1 MFRSLFPIL
10 TVADVERSLGF
21 YRDLLRGTV
30 EYAFPDDGPP
40 VYVSV
45 HVGGSP
51 LGIGLDDGTA
61 PAGVPRTALWVYVDD
76 CDRAV
81 EHLAAAGVP
90 VLEPPTDQP
99 WGERVARVQ
108 DPDGTVVVLGQA
120 ATPPAEPEGPT
131 GLS

>member
-10 TVADVERSLGF
+10 TVADVERSLVF

-45 HVGGSP
+45 LVGRSP
-51 LGIGLDDGTA
+51 FGIGLDDGTA
-61 PAGVPRTALWVYVDD
+61 PTGAARTALWVYVDD

-99 WGERVARVQ
+99 WGERVARVE
-108 DPDGTVVVLGQA
+108 DPDGTVVILGQEA
-120 ATPPAEPEGPT
+120 APPPEPDGPT

>member
-21 YRDLLRGTV
+21 YRDLMRGTV

-45 HVGGSP
+45 HVGASP
-51 LGIGLDDGTA
+51 LGIGLDDGSTGS
-61 PAGVPRTALWVYVDD
+61 AGVTTLWVYVDD

-90 VLEPPTDQP
+90 VIEPPTDQP

-108 DPDGTVVVLGQA
+108 DPDGNAVVLGQEA
-120 ATPPAEPEGPT
+120 APPAEPDGPT

>member
-30 EYAFPDDGPP
+30 EHAFPDDGPP

>member
-40 VYVSV
+40 VYVNV

-51 LGIGLDDGTA
+51 LGIGLADEADVRGGT
-61 PAGVPRTALWVYVDD
+61 TLWVYVDD
-76 CDRAV
+76 CDHAV
-81 EHLAAAGVP
+81 EHLAAGGATV
-90 VLEPPTDQP
+90 VEPPADQP

-108 DPDGTVVVLGQA
+108 DPDGNLVVLGQA
-120 ATPPAEPEGPT
+120 PAPDPEPEGPT

>member
-1 MFRSLFPIL
+1 MFRSLFPII
-10 TVADVERSLGF
+10 TVPDVERSLGF

-30 EYAFPDDGPP
+30 EFAFPDDGPP

-45 HVGGSP
+45 HVGTSP
-51 LGIGLDDGTA
+51 LGIGLDDGTS
-61 PAGVPRTALWVYVDD
+61 PGGGTTLWVHVDD

-81 EHLAAAGVP
+81 EHLAAAGVT
-90 VLEPPTDQP
+90 VVEPPTDQP

-108 DPDGTVVVLGQA
+108 DPDGNVVVLGQEA
-120 ATPPAEPEGPT
+120 APAQEPAGPT